1 MSASHT
7 ATKLRL
13 SSRTGLEA
21 TQYIWR
27 EGRYVEDRPWC
38 DRTQGESILSMPIAS
53 PKHALDPA
61 LLALGTAIR
70 TLRKAHGISQE
81 ELAHRSHI
89 DRSYMSSIERGM
101 QNPGVMTVVQIAA
114 GIGVSVTELAAK
126 ARL

>member
-1 MSASHT
+1 MSA
-7 ATKLRL
+7 
-13 SSRTGLEA
+13 RTGLEA

-27 EGRYVEDRPWC
+27 KDWYVEDRPWC

-61 LLALGTAIR
+61 LLALGTAIKA
-70 TLRKAHGISQE
+70 LRKAHGLSQE

>member
-1 MSASHT
+1 M
-7 ATKLRL
+7 KNK
-13 SSRTGLEA
+13 
-21 TQYIWR
+21 I
-27 EGRYVEDRPWC
+27 VEDRPWC
-38 DRTQGESILSMPIAS
+38 NRTRSESILSMPIAS

-61 LLALGTAIR
+61 LLALGTAIK

-114 GIGVSVTELAAK
+114 GIGVSVAELAAK